1 VLTSANA
8 ARPQE
13 CEKQADFVAGTIN
26 VPERL
31 KTRGKV
37 APRTRAD
44 IAADLA
50 RVQGGNPV
58 LKRVMSMGVA
68 FHHSGESL

>member
-1 VLTSANA
+1 MLTSGNA
-8 ARPQE
+8 AQE
-13 CEKQADFVAGTIN
+13 CEKQAGFVAGTIN

-37 APRTRAD
+37 APKTRAD
-44 IAADLA
+44 IVADLA
-50 RVQGGNPV
+50 RLQGGDPV
-58 LKRVMSMGVA
+58 LKRVMAKGVA